1 MILARQGEEA
11 PKATEGEDTKP
22 MLPLTAPSVRQSLP
36 PPPGGEGSM
45 GSRAPDGQH
54 GLARVQNPRATA
66 LLLAIVLLGLALRLW
81 SARGGLWVDEAWSA
95 VMVERARTPLGI
107 VTAINHD
114 NNHHLN
120 SLWMWLVGFGA
131 PPIALRALSIATG
144 TATIVVAAAI
154 GAQRSAR
161 HGLVIAALVAV
172 SPIMVDYGAEARG
185 YMPMLLA
192 LMTMVWLVL
201 RWLATTDDATDD
213 GHGPRWKLAALATL
227 GLFSQLTMVFGLCA
241 ITLWVAVALRS
252 RHPRAV
258 ATPRT
263 IRLLLPTIVATAAVF
278 GVVLGAAA
286 ASATGMQ
293 VGDYVAFSP
302 AAMSHALVVMVAASI
317 GGLAAP
323 TWIAGVA
330 TVCIALALVTVVR
343 RRDPVAIFYLAA
355 IIGLPLGLAVLRV
368 GNTGMPRYFL
378 LSALAIILLL
388 ATLLADGLGKVRGI
402 RIVSA
407 LLLALVMVASIR
419 DDLSQAALRRGD
431 TGAAIAAMAALS
443 PSGASV
449 LVDHLRPIATFRVGA
464 AERGYPLR
472 IVEEC
477 PAPAFLHV
485 DLDDDAPAADTTSRC
500 AVRYRLLIVRRRAV
514 LSGVDWALYARA
526 DPPEKRGRAIR

>member
-1 MILARQGEEA
+1 
-11 PKATEGEDTKP
+11 
-22 MLPLTAPSVRQSLP
+22 
-36 PPPGGEGSM
+36 
-45 GSRAPDGQH
+45 
-54 GLARVQNPRATA
+54 
-66 LLLAIVLLGLALRLW
+66 
-81 SARGGLWVDEAWSA
+81 
-95 VMVERARTPLGI
+95 MVERARTPLGI

-131 PPIALRALSIATG
+131 PPLALRALSIATG
-144 TATIVVAAAI
+144 TAMIVVAAAI
-154 GAQRSAR
+154 GAQRSTRYA
-161 HGLVIAALVAV
+161 LVTAALVAV
-172 SPIMVDYGAEARG
+172 APIMVDYGSEARG

-192 LMTMVWLVL
+192 LTTMVWLVL
-201 RWLATTDDATDD
+201 RWLAAARDEN
-213 GHGPRWKLAALATL
+213 GPRWQLAALATL

-241 ITLWVAVALRS
+241 ISLWVAVALRN
-252 RHPRAV
+252 RHPGDG
-258 ATPRT
+258 ATPRA

-286 ASATGMQ
+286 ASPTGMQ

-302 AAMSHALVVMVAASI
+302 AALGHALVVMVAASV

-323 TWIAGVA
+323 TWIAGIAIVG
-330 TVCIALALVTVVR
+330 IALALVTVVR

-355 IIGLPLGLAVLRV
+355 IVGLPLGLAVLRV

-378 LSALAIILLL
+378 VSSLALILLI
-388 ATLLADGLGKVRGI
+388 ATLLTDGLGKARGT
-402 RIVSA
+402 RIVSGII
-407 LLLALVMVASIR
+407 LALITVAGIR

-449 LVDHLRPIATFRVGA
+449 SVDHLRPIATLRVAA

-472 IVEEC
+472 IVHEC
-477 PAPAFLHV
+477 PAAGFLHV
-485 DLDDDAPAADTTSRC
+485 DLDDDAPAARTVSRC
-500 AVRYRLLIVRRRAV
+500 AAHYRLLIVRRRAV

-526 DPPEKRGRAIR
+526 DPPEKRGGAIR